1 MAWKRFKGN
10 NMQITQPILPMGT
23 VLNGRYTLK
32 SLLGKGGFGNVYLAR
47 DEDDKRQLFALA
59 ELLNPKEHERY
70 RFTLDYVSPSP
81 VPHQTLPQTHS
92 VFTDDKLG
100 RTFLLVR
107 YSEEPHLE
115 LLRLQ
120 QPEQRFPHSQVMTL
134 IVPIMSAVSHLHH
147 QHPPCKTRTLTHA
160 R

>member
-1 MAWKRFKGN
+1 
-10 NMQITQPILPMGT
+10 MQITQPILPMGT

-70 RFTLDYVSPSP
+70 CFTLDYVSPSP
-81 VPHQTLPQTHS
+81 VPHQTLPQNHS

-147 QHPPCKTRTLTHA
+147 QHPPCKTMTLTHA